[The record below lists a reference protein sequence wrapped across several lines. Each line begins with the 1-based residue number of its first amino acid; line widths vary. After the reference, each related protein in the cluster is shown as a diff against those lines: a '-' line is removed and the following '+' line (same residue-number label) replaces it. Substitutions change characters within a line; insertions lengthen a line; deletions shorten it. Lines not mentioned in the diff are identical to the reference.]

1 VGNAGSPEAL
11 ATAKL
16 ISSGRVSLTVLPSH
30 PTKPGVSGIY
40 QMGTNKVTIY
50 ADAFPGGS
58 LEAAAATAH
67 ETKHYLQKLTP
78 ETYHLGH
85 EVEAYKVEGSIYP
98 DALTNSLSD
107 RVLYNYLRGLSGY
120 SHVPGDPDW
129 MRWQGTQLR

>member
-1 VGNAGSPEAL
+1 MLNLKNRRYIANRLCPDIRGQD
-11 ATAKL
+11 
-16 ISSGRVSLTVLPSH
+16 H
-30 PTKPGVSGIY
+30 
-40 QMGTNKVTIY
+40 
-50 ADAFPGGS
+50 